1 MSTGDA
7 LKHLLS
13 SKLALL
19 LVCVPLAWILHYV
32 GATPL
37 GHFGA
42 NFGAIIPLAWLISEA
57 TDQLEGIVGPTIG
70 VLLNS
75 TFGNM
80 VEIILSVQAIRA
92 GLVKVVQASLLGA
105 MLMNLLFVTGCCFVV
120 TGLRSHEVTFNPNAV
135 SYSLGLLGIAM
146 LALLV
151 PSELAVT
158 DEWSAPETRLHLSR
172 FVAVLLGL
180 MYFQWLVFN
189 MCTHSALF
197 NATPPAREYAAQ
209 KLADDDSGDEV
220 ESSRPRSGRLRPSAA
235 VNIAVGGGD
244 MSSISDDDFEDEEEP
259 KLPGWVSCTIL
270 LVATVLVAFHCDWLV
285 ESIEPVTKQ
294 LHIHEA
300 FVATVLL
307 PMVGNFSEE
316 IAAINIARKDKLDL
330 AMGVAIGSAT
340 QIAMLVVPIVVFLG
354 MAMGQPFDLDFEVLQ
369 VRLLLASLLV
379 AALCL
384 RDSQANWLK
393 GSMLIVAYLIV
404 ASAFWFMCDEEFRS
418 AGAARP
424 ITERIK
430 EALPEAAIEAAEAVL
445 SSSLPP
451 AHVV

>member
-92 GLVKVVQASLLGA
+92 GLVKVVQSSLLGA
-105 MLMNLLFVTGCCFVV
+105 MLMNLLFVTGCCFMV
-120 TGLRSHEVTFNPNAV
+120 TGLKFHSVSFNPNAV

-151 PSELAVT
+151 PSELAAT
-158 DEWSAPETRLHLSR
+158 DEWSSPSERLTLSR

-180 MYFQWLVFN
+180 MYFQWLIFN
-189 MCTHSALF
+189 MCTHSQLF
-197 NATPPAREYAAQ
+197 NATPPQDATGKLMDGEGETVSRE
-209 KLADDDSGDEV
+209 
-220 ESSRPRSGRLRPSAA
+220 GRLRASAA
-235 VNIAVGGGD
+235 VDIVRAGGD
-244 MSSISDDDFEDEEEP
+244 MSSISDDDFEEEDEP
-259 KLPGWVSCTIL
+259 HLPGWLSCLIL
-270 LVATVLVAFHCDWLV
+270 LLSTILVAFHCDYLV

-316 IAAINIARKDKLDL
+316 IAAINIARKGKLDL

-340 QIAMLVVPIVVFLG
+340 QIAMLVVPVVVFLG
-354 MAMGQPFDLDFEVLQ
+354 AAMGQPFDLDFEVLQ

-379 AALCL
+379 ASLCL

-393 GSMLIVAYLIV
+393 GSMLITAYLII

-418 AGAARP
+418 AGVARP
-424 ITERIK
+424 LKERL
-430 EALPEAAIEAAEAVL
+430 ADLLPATAVEAAEAAAEALV
-445 SSSLPP
+445 SSTAAPV
-451 AHVV
+451 HVV